1 VDWLNQ
7 NQTKSKLGQILVGKK
22 LISEQQLNA
31 AISQQNKTGQ
41 RLGDILAEWKIV
53 TRHQVQGAVRRQRNL
68 RLAATVATALLGP
81 LHAYA
86 AVTAAPVTAARA
98 LTTERNNGRMEN
110 LSDDEMGEIVGQAI
124 PDKALHDHVMVAR
137 NHVENQAQNSF
148 RMNMQA
154 AVEQLAMNHNLLP
167 TAGLSRGDGLQ
178 VLGDLATLFN
188 PLSRMLNAE
197 TTMKDVVYDPANSRA
212 TIGKDGS
219 MTLRLPSTIG
229 EISFRNIRVGN
240 AASAP
245 TFGSIDIKNIDL
257 RGTTI
262 TVSNR

>member
-110 LSDDEMGEIVGQAI
+110 PE
-124 PDKALHDHVMVAR
+124 R
-137 NHVENQAQNSF
+137 
-148 RMNMQA
+148 R
-154 AVEQLAMNHNLLP
+154 
-167 TAGLSRGDGLQ
+167 
-178 VLGDLATLFN
+178 
-188 PLSRMLNAE
+188 
-197 TTMKDVVYDPANSRA
+197 
-212 TIGKDGS
+212 
-219 MTLRLPSTIG
+219 
-229 EISFRNIRVGN
+229 
-240 AASAP
+240 
-245 TFGSIDIKNIDL
+245 
-257 RGTTI
+257 
-262 TVSNR
+262 